1 MIRIPLSNL
10 IASTIYLIYVFKR
23 LLLFLTLLIFFM
35 TNKLIIRYSRTCHN
49 YDFRIPTNEVTLYWN
64 FSFISI
70 QHSKKLIECK
80 ITASII
86 IKNCNFLTAITI
98 KPRQGIRDPS
108 IFRTTIFNGKSG
120 FTTTSWSSKPNY
132 IRLLFISFSL
142 HSNIHVFETIS
153 ISAIQLRIRIHKQT
167 NSTTRFESSF
177 QISSTTLTNYRLCT

>member
-1 MIRIPLSNL
+1 
-10 IASTIYLIYVFKR
+10 
-23 LLLFLTLLIFFM
+23 M
-35 TNKLIIRYSRTCHN
+35 TNKLIIRYSRTRHN
-49 YDFRIPTNEVTLYWN
+49 YDFRIPRHKVTLYWD
-64 FSFISI
+64 FMFISI
-70 QHSKKLIECK
+70 QHSKKLIEFK

-108 IFRTTIFNGKSG
+108 IFRITIFNSKSS

-153 ISAIQLRIRIHKQT
+153 ISAIQQRILLHKQT

-177 QISSTTLTNYRLCT
+177 QISSTTLTNYRLGT